1 VKLAIQVPIK
11 GKSSQRVPNKN
22 FRDLNGKPLC
32 HWLLDELVQ
41 LPQDIHIYIDSE
53 DVEVFQNLSIP
64 AYSRFQ
70 YHTRES
76 WFAEDH
82 ANGNHLLHQFALM
95 HPQYDAYVQ
104 LFVTAVTLHHGV
116 IKEAISAF
124 QKNVEKHDSLFL
136 VTEDTGW
143 IWHEGKAMN
152 YDPSKPNGLPRSQ
165 DATYYKETTGMYMI
179 TRQAALQTGCRIGEK
194 PLPYP
199 VSPEYALDI
208 DTMSDLK
215 EAERLLRF
223 QENS

>member
-1 VKLAIQVPIK
+1 
-11 GKSSQRVPNKN
+11 
-22 FRDLNGKPLC
+22 
-32 HWLLDELVQ
+32 
-41 LPQDIHIYIDSE
+41 
-53 DVEVFQNLSIP
+53 
-64 AYSRFQ
+64 
-70 YHTRES
+70 
-76 WFAEDH
+76 
-82 ANGNHLLHQFALM
+82 M

-116 IKEAISAF
+116 INEAISAF
-124 QKNVEKHDSLFL
+124 QKNVEKNDSLFL
-136 VTEDTGW
+136 VTEETGW

-165 DATYYKETTGMYMI
+165 DATYFKETTGMYVI

-215 EAERLLRF
+215 EAERLLKF